1 MRAVGPLAVGG
12 VSEPSVEPAPQP
24 ELGRKLLAWW
34 ILVGTLIV
42 IGFLSAAAA
51 EEDTDRADA
60 VYQYSFGLGGLLV
73 YAILIGF
80 VLLIARGLETREVF
94 AFRRPRSWARA
105 AGLIAGL
112 LVAVMIVGAIL
123 EAIFHAGE
131 EQGLDPAGWQPDR
144 AGALLLSFLAIA
156 VAAPI
161 AEEMTFRGLGYYLLS
176 QFGPW
181 AAIGVTGITFAL
193 AHGLLVGIPVFFVIG
208 AGLAFLRYRTDS
220 LYPPLIVHM
229 SFNTLQLAIGVFG

>member
-1 MRAVGPLAVGG
+1 MGG
-12 VSEPSVEPAPQP
+12 LSQPSIEPAPQP

-34 ILVGTLIV
+34 LLVGTLIL

-51 EEDTDRADA
+51 EEDTNRADA
-60 VYQYSFGLGGLLV
+60 VYQYSFGLGGLVV
-73 YAILIGF
+73 YTILIGI
-80 VLLIARGLETREVF
+80 VLLIARGLQIREVF
-94 AFRRPRSWARA
+94 AFQRPRSWARA

-144 AGALLLSFLAIA
+144 AGALFVSFLAIA
-156 VAAPI
+156 IAAPI
-161 AEEMTFRGLGYYLLS
+161 AEEMTFRGLGYYLLN

-181 AAIGVTGITFAL
+181 AAIGVTAITFAL

-220 LYPPLIVHM
+220 LYPSIIVHM
-229 SFNTLQLAIGVFG
+229 SFNTLQLLIGVFG